1 MKVKIIV
8 YLLIIL
14 VLISGCGKNQI
25 TASAIKDLPIE
36 KQVEIEANVVSAEA
50 CADVVCNSNSKC
62 INGDCV
68 CNDGYKKCD
77 GQCILEIQCCKDSE
91 CGEYESC
98 KGTQC
103 ATDNCGVNAVFDIAK
118 GRCECNTESKYC
130 PAQKSC
136 IPKSN
141 CCMSSYCDSDERC
154 VDTKYLAVICI
165 EKQCKSISLDRGE
178 SFLMEGVRYEVDIT
192 SFLQNNG
199 VDLTVNDVPMI
210 LRGDQEKSIGD
221 NIGIHL
227 ESIES
232 AGGNCKSDE

>member
-1 MKVKIIV
+1 MKLKIIV

-62 INGDCV
+62 VNGDCV
-68 CNDGYKKCD
+68 CNDGYKKCSD
-77 GQCILEIQCCKDSE
+77 QCILEIQCCKDSE

-98 KGTQC
+98 KENQC
-103 ATDNCGVNAVFDIAK
+103 STDNCGVNAAFDTAK
-118 GRCECNTESKYC
+118 NQCECNADSQYC

-141 CCMSSYCDSDERC
+141 CCMNSYCDSDERC
-154 VDTKYLAVICI
+154 VYTKYLAVICI
-165 EKQCKSISLDRGE
+165 EKQCKSVTLDRGE
-178 SFLMEGVRYEVDIT
+178 SFLMGGVRYEVDIT
-192 SFLQNNG
+192 NFLQNDG
-199 VDLTVNDVPMI
+199 IDLTVNDAPMI
-210 LRGDQEKSIGD
+210 LRGDQAKSIGD
-221 NIGIHL
+221 NIEITL

-232 AGGNCKSDE
+232 AGGNCKTDE